1 MDTSRTISE
10 LKSSFIRSQV
20 RILSAA
26 LEPQEDWRAYGAP
39 SEDGDLSDK
48 AVEEAL
54 QKCMGDLYA
63 FQGRLR
69 SLLTDCSTFSPET
82 T

>member
-10 LKSSFIRSQV
+10 LKSSFIRTQV

-26 LEPQEDWRAYGAP
+26 LEPQEGWRAYGVP
-39 SEDGDLSDK
+39 SEEGDLSDK

-54 QKCMGDLYA
+54 QKCMDSTSLFIEVFA
-63 FQGRLR
+63 FASDKIQCIL
-69 SLLTDCSTFSPET
+69 F
-82 T
+82 